1 MKARAIVI
9 CSAAVA
15 LAGPAAAGARMLP
28 AKHPADHAKR
38 VVKHAVAPRI
48 LCICITTT
56 GPAQPPETE
65 AQWEAA
71 YDQDLIAHGLDPVY
85 GTTTAG

>member
-1 MKARAIVI
+1 MKTRAIVI
-9 CSAAVA
+9 CSAFAA
-15 LAGPAAAGARMLP
+15 LVGPASAGAEMLP
-28 AKHPADHAKR
+28 AKHPAHPVKR

-56 GPAQPPETE
+56 APVQLPETE